1 MDCGE
6 PIMNKPHVSQV
17 CVHDVTAED
26 VSVKV
31 SLHDT
36 FAAVKII
43 IGGIEVTCFTELDQ
57 VAGIQKK
64 LGLL

>member
-1 MDCGE
+1 MSD
-6 PIMNKPHVSQV
+6 PHISQI
-17 CVHDVTAED
+17 CVHHVTAED

-31 SLHDT
+31 SIHDT

-43 IGGIEVTCFTELDQ
+43 LGDIEVTCFTELNQ
-57 VAGIQKK
+57 VAGIQRK